1 MLTYK
6 DILTTI
12 TKTLKRKFGID
23 VFTSTI
29 NQGFNKECFY
39 VSLIS
44 SPSERVGRNLTK
56 TNLTISIKY
65 FGDSDVIKLYEM
77 IDSLNQLFT
86 KQIKIKDRTITLSK
100 NESNIVTDEVG
111 EFLDFLI
118 PISFIDTLYKTEKE
132 VEQEETTELMQKIN
146 INDEVIV

>member
-12 TKTLKRKFGID
+12 TKILRRKFEID

-29 NQGFNKECFY
+29 NQGFDKECFY
-39 VSLIS
+39 VSLIG

-118 PISFIDTLYKTEKE
+118 PISFIDTLYKTEEEIKR
-132 VEQEETTELMQKIN
+132 EETMELMQKIN
-146 INDEVIV
+146 INDEVIR

>member
-6 DILTTI
+6 DILTSI
-12 TKTLKRKFGID
+12 TKTLRYKFGID

-39 VSLIS
+39 VSLIG
-44 SPSERVGRNLTK
+44 SPSERVGRNLTQ

-65 FGDSDVIKLYEM
+65 FGDGDTIKLYEM
-77 IDSLNQLFT
+77 IDRLNRLFS
-86 KQIKIKDRTITLSK
+86 KEIKIKDRVITLSK
-100 NESNIVTDEVG
+100 NEPNIVTDEIG

-118 PISFIDTLYKTEKE
+118 PISFIDTLYKTEEEIKR
-132 VEQEETTELMQKIN
+132 EETTELMQEIN
-146 INDEVIV
+146 INKEVIR

>member
-100 NESNIVTDEVG
+100 NEPNIVTDEVG
-111 EFLDFLI
+111 GFLDFLI

-146 INDEVIV
+146 INDEVIR

>member
-12 TKTLKRKFGID
+12 TKTLRRKFGID

-39 VSLIS
+39 VSLIG
-44 SPSERVGRNLTK
+44 SPSERVARNLTK

-65 FGDSDVIKLYEM
+65 FGDGDVIKLYEM

-100 NESNIVTDEVG
+100 NEPNIVTDEVG
-111 EFLDFLI
+111 GFLDFLI